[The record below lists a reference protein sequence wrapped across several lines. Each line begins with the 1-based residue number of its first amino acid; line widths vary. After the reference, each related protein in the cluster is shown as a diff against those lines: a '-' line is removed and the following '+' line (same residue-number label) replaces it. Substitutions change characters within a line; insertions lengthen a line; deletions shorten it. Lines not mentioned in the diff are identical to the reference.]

1 MAKKK
6 LTQLKQLQKEVPDLI
21 KKYGDDTA
29 LARAAMINPIL
40 ALENIGYELSDE
52 LKHELDY
59 HIRFGSEKK
68 KRLLKLEKDI
78 FKDVG
83 KSFDLQD
90 EKQIRKNIH
99 PLISLKENAVLTK
112 STAKISLSGKKGVSL
127 VKSISSQKT
136 TISPYAGFKK
146 SHKVIPKLIEYQDF
160 ELNAPKL
167 GSKKLFNQ
175 ALKDK
180 KIGGIKINAVRFR
193 LSERLKEK

>member
-59 HIRFGSEKK
+59 HIRFGPEKK

-112 STAKISLSGKKGVSL
+112 PTAKISLSGKKGVSR
-127 VKSISSQKT
+127 VKAVSSPKT
-136 TISPYAGFKK
+136 TTSPYTGFSK

-180 KIGGIKINAVRFR
+180 KIGGIKINSVRFR
-193 LSERLKEK
+193 LNERLKEE

>member
-1 MAKKK
+1 MVKKK
-6 LTQLKQLQKEVPDLI
+6 LTQLKQLQKEIPDLI

-59 HIRFGSEKK
+59 HIRFGPEKK

-78 FKDVG
+78 YIDVG

-90 EKQIRKNIH
+90 EKQVRKNIH
-99 PLISLKENAVLTK
+99 PFISIKENAVL
-112 STAKISLSGKKGVSL
+112 AKPSARIRLSSNQGVSQL
-127 VKSISSQKT
+127 KSASLQKT
-136 TISPYAGFKK
+136 ATSPYAGFSKT
-146 SHKVIPKLIEYQDF
+146 HKVIPKLIEYQDY

-167 GSKKLFNQ
+167 GSKKLFNK

-180 KIGGIKINAVRFR
+180 KIGGIKINSVRFR
-193 LSERLKEK
+193 LSERLKEE

>member
-1 MAKKK
+1 MVKKK
-6 LTQLKQLQKEVPDLI
+6 LTHLKQLQKEVPDLI

-59 HIRFGSEKK
+59 HIRFGPEKK
-68 KRLLKLEKDI
+68 KQLLKLEKDI
-78 FKDVG
+78 YKDVG

-112 STAKISLSGKKGVSL
+112 STAKISLSGRKGVSR
-127 VKSISSQKT
+127 VKAVSSQKT
-136 TISPYAGFKK
+136 ATSPYAGFTK
-146 SHKVIPKLIEYQDF
+146 SHKVIPKLIEYQDY

-180 KIGGIKINAVRFR
+180 KIGGIKINSVRFR
-193 LSERLKEK
+193 LNERLKEE